1 MFGLAAQM
9 KTSQNLGFSSI
20 IVMNLV
26 GIIFGAL
33 FCTRL
38 WTSVLTLLF
47 FIGDFVFFF
56 FIKNSGTVDPA
67 VLQTGLAINLI
78 SMAIIYALSM
88 MIIKSNRQAVADV
101 EKRAEKNKEQYQ
113 QIRQLLSSVN
123 DGAENLASLSGSMSA
138 TTTSFSDTA
147 RDQAA
152 SLEEITSTVEEVT
165 SGMELATDNIRS
177 QFDNIDD
184 LVQNLEELSTM
195 IVATGNTVT
204 DTAAM
209 ASSTSSQ
216 SRDSQDK
223 LNTMSRTMESIQESS
238 GMMTGVVD
246 VINNISDQIA
256 LLSLNAAIE
265 AARAGDAG
273 RGFAVVAD
281 EISKLADQTSESLG
295 EISRLISRTE
305 EEVKLGTSVVSE
317 VVASINQAI
326 SNISEISTRIE
337 GLTGDMGRQVN
348 SNSVVMEKTASVRER
363 SEELRLTLA
372 EQKQA
377 FSEATRSISGLNES
391 TQSIASGAAALSGT
405 ADDLA
410 GLAENLHGVVAGFK
424 KEDS

>member
-1 MFGLAAQM
+1 
-9 KTSQNLGFSSI
+9 
-20 IVMNLV
+20 
-26 GIIFGAL
+26 
-33 FCTRL
+33 
-38 WTSVLTLLF
+38 
-47 FIGDFVFFF
+47 
-56 FIKNSGTVDPA
+56 
-67 VLQTGLAINLI
+67 
-78 SMAIIYALSM
+78 
-88 MIIKSNRQAVADV
+88 
-101 EKRAEKNKEQYQ
+101 
-113 QIRQLLSSVN
+113 
-123 DGAENLASLSGSMSA
+123 
-138 TTTSFSDTA
+138 
-147 RDQAA
+147 
-152 SLEEITSTVEEVT
+152 
-165 SGMELATDNIRS
+165 
-177 QFDNIDD
+177 
-184 LVQNLEELSTM
+184 M

-209 ASSTSSQ
+209 ASNTSSQ

-326 SNISEISTRIE
+326 SNISEIGTRIE
-337 GLTGDMGRQVN
+337 GLTEDMGRQVN

-410 GLAENLHGVVAGFK
+410 GLAENLHGAVAGFK
-424 KEDS
+424 K